1 MPSAES
7 CSGVLGLMSAFVWGA
22 GDFFGGYS
30 SRKANV
36 SGVVAF
42 SQSIGLFPLV
52 LAAVIVGE
60 AFLKPRDLLW
70 SAAAGVMSGLGVIT
84 YYAVLSRGSMAYAA
98 PVTGL
103 VSTSVPA
110 LTGSFIEGLPKASQA
125 VGFVLALVSIA
136 LVTGATKTS
145 FKLSPRFVLAAFAG
159 ICFGSFLVFLGQV
172 SEGSVLF
179 PLAVSRLVTVAMA
192 AVLVKGLTD
201 WKRVA
206 KAYPYVTAAG
216 LFDTGGSFLFLLA
229 RQLGRLD
236 VAGVLSS
243 LYPISTIILAK
254 TILNEPIGKKR
265 ATGIITA
272 AAATITI
279 NI

>member
-1 MPSAES
+1 
-7 CSGVLGLMSAFVWGA
+7 
-22 GDFFGGYS
+22 
-30 SRKANV
+30 
-36 SGVVAF
+36 
-42 SQSIGLFPLV
+42 
-52 LAAVIVGE
+52 
-60 AFLKPRDLLW
+60 
-70 SAAAGVMSGLGVIT
+70 
-84 YYAVLSRGSMAYAA
+84 
-98 PVTGL
+98 
-103 VSTSVPA
+103 
-110 LTGSFIEGLPKASQA
+110 
-125 VGFVLALVSIA
+125 
-136 LVTGATKTS
+136 
-145 FKLSPRFVLAAFAG
+145 
-159 ICFGSFLVFLGQV
+159 
-172 SEGSVLF
+172 
-179 PLAVSRLVTVAMA
+179 
-192 AVLVKGLTD
+192 
-201 WKRVA
+201 